1 MLCCIGGLSKMID
14 NQALIDRVFSVDEG
28 LRALFRVNTPMDG
41 WRSGPVLVGQCCMRH
56 VARGFFV
63 GAQSLLGF
71 KCVGAEF

>member
-14 NQALIDRVFSVDEG
+14 NQIMVDSVLSIDEG

-41 WRSGPVLVGQCCMRH
+41 WRSGRVLVRQCGMQR
-56 VARGFFV
+56 VAPGFFV